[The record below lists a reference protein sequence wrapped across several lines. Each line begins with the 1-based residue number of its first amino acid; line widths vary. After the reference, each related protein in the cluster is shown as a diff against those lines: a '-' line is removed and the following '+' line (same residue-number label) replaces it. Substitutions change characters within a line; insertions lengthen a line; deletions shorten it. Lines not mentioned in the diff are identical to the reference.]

1 MKHFLVSAIFGL
13 LLLSCAQIPSP
24 GEGEGPSDD
33 GILTPKIYYNKARVL
48 KSRESMV
55 FYSRETPGSWEYSY
69 DYTYDDKGRL
79 TLVTR
84 TGGDRTVLSPTS
96 YDGKVKTTI
105 NGSQKIVEE
114 YADEDMSVLVSWTLY
129 SITASEEKL
138 ESKIVSDERDA
149 KGRVVKSSRYAM
161 RRVAGE
167 WTLTKISG
175 SEIVYQDSDYK
186 TISTE
191 TGLSYSLDGQSS
203 PSYTKVTTTVY
214 KDIKK
219 TLPLEVTMQNSEW
232 GETRSYKTE
241 YSYNPEDLVTMV
253 KDYTSDELVEV
264 RIHSYSGNRHYV
276 DRTTRYASKYVYQE
290 GLTEEILEGS
300 FEYEYNPD
308 FVSPIPMRP
317 EDDYS
322 EAECSC
328 SLEGLDVELSQCWQ
342 ENGYVLLWIKLTN
355 NLSFHIDW
363 FATPLNNGASK
374 SVATDNNGNSYTINQ
389 RFGVGSIAVG
399 ETKNAAYQVSVSSAA
414 SDISM
419 MDFVIES
426 SVNPDSGAIP
436 ATITLNN
443 VRVHEQ

>member
-1 MKHFLVSAIFGL
+1 MKSFIVSAILGL
-13 LLLSCAQIPSP
+13 LLVSCVQIPSP
-24 GEGEGPSDD
+24 GEGKDSSGD
-33 GILTPKIYYNKARVL
+33 GILTPKIYYNTARVL

-69 DYTYDDKGRL
+69 EYTYDDKGRL
-79 TLVTR
+79 TLKTR
-84 TGGDRTVLSPTS
+84 TGDDRTVLFPTS
-96 YDGKVKTTI
+96 YDGKVKTTV
-105 NGSQKIVEE
+105 NGSQKYVEE

-138 ESKIVSDERDA
+138 ESKIVYDERDA

-161 RRVAGE
+161 LRVAGE

-191 TGLSYSLDGQSS
+191 TCLSYSTDGQSF

-219 TLPLEVTMQNSEW
+219 TLPLEVTTWSSEW
-232 GETRSYKTE
+232 GEHQSYKTE

-253 KDYTSDELVEV
+253 KNYTSDELGEV
-264 RIHSYSGNRHYV
+264 SIHSYSGNRHYV
-276 DRTTRYASKYVYQE
+276 DRTTRYASKYVNQE
-290 GLTEEILEGS
+290 ELTEEILEGS
-300 FEYEYNPD
+300 FEYEYHPD

-342 ENGYVLLWIKLTN
+342 ENGYVLLWIKVTN
-355 NLSFHIDW
+355 NLSYFIDW
-363 FATPLNNGASK
+363 FISPWNYGGSY

-389 RFGVGSIAVG
+389 RYGAGSIAVG
-399 ETKNAAYQVSVSSAA
+399 GTKNASYQVSVSSAA
-414 SDISM
+414 SEISM

-426 SVNPDSGAIP
+426 CVNPDSGAIP

>member
-13 LLLSCAQIPSP
+13 FLLSCAQIPSP
-24 GEGEGPSDD
+24 GEGEDPSGD
-33 GILTPKIYYNKARVL
+33 GILTPKIYYNTAKVL

-69 DYTYDDKGRL
+69 DYTYDDRGRL
-79 TLVTR
+79 TLKTR
-84 TGGDRTVLSPTS
+84 TGDDRTVLFPTS
-96 YDGKVKTTI
+96 YDGKVKTSI
-105 NGSQKIVEE
+105 NGSQKYVEE

-138 ESKIVSDERDA
+138 ESKIVYDERDA

-161 RRVAGE
+161 QRVAGE
-167 WTLTKISG
+167 WILTKISG

-203 PSYTKVTTTVY
+203 PSYTKETTTVY

-219 TLPLEVTMQNSEW
+219 TLPLEVTTQNSEW

-253 KDYTSDELVEV
+253 KDYTSDELAEV

-276 DRTTRYASKYVYQE
+276 DRTSRYASQYVYQE

-300 FEYEYNPD
+300 FEYEYHPD

-342 ENGYVLLWIKLTN
+342 ENGYVLLWIKVTN
-355 NLSFHIDW
+355 NLSFYIDW
-363 FATPLNNGASK
+363 FATPLNNFDSK
-374 SVATDNNGNSYTINQ
+374 SVATDNNGNSYTINL
-389 RFGVGSIAVG
+389 RSGVGSIAVG
-399 ETKNAAYQVSVSSAA
+399 ETKTARYQVSVSSAA
-414 SDISM
+414 SEISR

-426 SVNPDSGAIP
+426 CVNPDSAAIP

>member
-1 MKHFLVSAIFGL
+1 
-13 LLLSCAQIPSP
+13 
-24 GEGEGPSDD
+24 
-33 GILTPKIYYNKARVL
+33 
-48 KSRESMV
+48 MV

-84 TGGDRTVLSPTS
+84 TGGDRTVFFPTS

-105 NGSQKIVEE
+105 NGSQKYVEE

-129 SITASEEKL
+129 SITASEETL
-138 ESKIVSDERDA
+138 ESKIVYDKRDA

-161 RRVAGE
+161 RIVAGE
-167 WTLTKISG
+167 WTLTKV
-175 SEIVYQDSDYK
+175 SESKIVYQDSDYK

-214 KDIKK
+214 KDLKK
-219 TLPLEVTMQNSEW
+219 TLPLVVTTQNSEW

-253 KDYTSDELVEV
+253 KDYTSDELAEV

-276 DRTTRYASKYVYQE
+276 DRTTRYASQYVYQE

-300 FEYEYNPD
+300 FEYEYHPD

-317 EDDYS
+317 ADDYS

-342 ENGYVLLWIKLTN
+342 ENGYVLLWIKVTN

-363 FATPLNNGASK
+363 FATPLNNGGSK

-426 SVNPDSGAIP
+426 SVNLDSGAIP